1 MTQKNKIFTAGLVV
15 GAIAIGSSY
24 AYTQINPGTNKENK
38 QKSIYGSEDSKS
50 DNASPVNIA
59 YQTGIDPAKVA
70 QADKTYEK
78 DTNRTINWRKF
89 DTGADVVAAIS
100 SGSIDIGNIG
110 SSPLAAAAT
119 KQVPLEVFLVTS
131 EIGEAESL
139 IAKNSSN
146 IKSPQDL
153 IGKKIAVPFVST
165 THFSLLAALKHWKID
180 PSQVNILNL
189 RPPEIIAA
197 WERGDLDATY
207 VWEPALS
214 KTKASGHVLVS
225 SKQVAEWGSP
235 TYDLWVVR
243 KEFARQNPDFL
254 KQFVKISTEATGK
267 YSQDPKAFVANQSN
281 LQKIAQVT
289 GSEPNDVAN
298 LLAGNR
304 YLSSDEQLIL
314 LQKPFADNIR
324 QTAEFLKTQGT
335 VEQVLPS
342 YASYVTNQ
350 YLTTKKMAGQ

>member
-1 MTQKNKIFTAGLVV
+1 MNKKNQLFTAGLVV
-15 GAIAIGSSY
+15 GAIAIGTSY
-24 AYTQINPGTNKENK
+24 AYTKTSQGSAKTHNKADAGNNRSGNNANP
-38 QKSIYGSEDSKS
+38 
-50 DNASPVNIA
+50 AVNIA
-59 YQTGIDPAKVA
+59 YQTGVDPAKVA
-70 QADKTYEK
+70 QADNTYEK
-78 DTNRTINWRKF
+78 DTNRAINWRKF

-139 IAKNSSN
+139 VAKNG

-165 THFSLLAALKHWKID
+165 THFSLLAALKHWNID
-180 PSQVNILNL
+180 SNKVDIINL
-189 RPPEIIAA
+189 RPPEITAA

-225 SKQVAEWGSP
+225 SKQVADWGSP

-243 KEFARQNPDFL
+243 KDFADKNPEFL
-254 KQFVKISTEATGK
+254 KQFVKITTDATGK
-267 YSQDPKAFVANQSN
+267 YSQDPKAFVSNQSN
-281 LQKIAQVT
+281 LQKIAKIT
-289 GSEPNDVAN
+289 GSTPVDIAH

-304 YLSSDEQLIL
+304 YLTPEEQVRL
-314 LQKPFADNIR
+314 LQRPFANNIR
-324 QTAEFLKTQGT
+324 QTAEFLKSQGT
-335 VEQVLPS
+335 VEQVLPD
-342 YASYVTNQ
+342 YGAFVTNQ
-350 YLTTKKMAGQ
+350 FLTPNPNQANKL